1 MALACRARAT
11 RLRFEELRCVAGCVW
26 GGAVRA
32 ILVPSLFHAACVVG
46 APECVSVFILASTTA
61 SSSGHAEGQRGVER
75 YAASVVMFCRGGG
88 GGRVG
93 RAHLLFCL
101 L

>member
-32 ILVPSLFHAACVVG
+32 ILVPSLCFVVG
-46 APECVSVFILASTTA
+46 APECVSVFIFASTT
-61 SSSGHAEGQRGVER
+61 SSHAEGQRGIKR
-75 YAASVVMFCRGGG
+75 YAAIVVMCCRGGG
-88 GGRVG
+88 G
-93 RAHLLFCL
+93 
-101 L
+101 